1 MAYTAKSS
9 PSVAPDKGSFPLDHQ
24 GACKQDKTNMLQ
36 CLRDAQGDNNKCRAQ
51 SLAYLQCRMDN
62 GLMAQESLDKL
73 GFAASQSPPNA
84 AGSTA
89 PAPTPPTAGE
99 AAPRKERTGF
109 VGGLSNKPL
118 PKKDE

>member
-9 PSVAPDKGSFPLDHQ
+9 PSVAPDKGSFPLDHD

-36 CLRDAQGDNNKCRAQ
+36 CLRDAQGDNNKCRVQ

-73 GFAASQSPPNA
+73 GYAASQSPPNLNDT
-84 AGSTA
+84 GSTTA
-89 PAPTPPTAGE
+89 DEHKSGTAPT
-99 AAPRKERTGF
+99 KERTGF

-118 PKKDE
+118 PKKD